1 MLHYNTMKYKYK
13 LLLAVLLISSASC
26 KKYLDVVPAEYS
38 SEDDVY
44 NNINLSEQALAR
56 LYNAMPNELTSPLT
70 AATDETYHHWFDNGE
85 AIDAYKYNLG
95 SWSTNDNPYGNW
107 SGRYQDIRR
116 ANIFISRI
124 DNVPVPLDRESY
136 YAIWKSRYKGEAR
149 FLRAEFYFEL
159 FKRYGAVP
167 LVTTA
172 NDVNPDNLE
181 DTQLS
186 RNSVDEVV
194 NFITAEC
201 DDIAKILPL
210 TQEDAQTGRIT
221 KGAALALKARTLLY
235 AASPL
240 FNGNPLYASMQ
251 NKDGKALFS
260 RTYDKEKWKRAA
272 DAAKAVIDL
281 GLYRLYSPFPGNP
294 VQNYAAQFYTRDY
307 TETILP
313 RITGNSTDVDGNY
326 LPNGSPFKGNG
337 KLTPLQQFVDAY
349 EMKNGYPINAT
360 GSGYT
365 NSGVWNG
372 QLWDGLKFQ
381 NVSNISNRYKDRDPR
396 FYASVFFQY
405 DVWRYDATKR
415 PVRLAW
421 FGAGNG
427 ITDGWATGKSGTNP
441 WGYNIRKF
449 LAPGYDRNA
458 NTGTGTR
465 NFPIFRLAEIYLSY
479 AEAMNEYLDAPDQS
493 VYQYVNLVRNRV
505 SMPGLP
511 ILADDVTKDG
521 MRRRIQNERRI
532 ELAFESHRFW
542 DVRRWL
548 IAKTVD
554 NVPAL
559 GLNAR
564 PSAAELA
571 ATGLDVSSEAA
582 GVAVFYKTVTLQNRV
597 FTDKHYL
604 MPIPQSE
611 IDKDPNLVQN
621 YGW

>member
-1 MLHYNTMKYKYK
+1 MMKNICK
-13 LLLAVLLISSASC
+13 LLLAVLLVGSTSC

-38 SEDDVY
+38 SENDVY
-44 NNINLSEQALAR
+44 NNINLAEQAQAR
-56 LYNAMPNELTSPLT
+56 LYNALPDEMQAYFT

-85 AIDAYKYNLG
+85 AINAYKYNLG
-95 SWSTNDNPYGNW
+95 SWSTNDNPLGNW
-107 SGRYQDIRR
+107 SGKYQDIRR
-116 ANIFISRI
+116 ANIFIERI

-136 YAIWKSRYKGEAR
+136 YAIWKPRYKAEAR
-149 FLRAEFYFEL
+149 FLRAQFYFEL

-167 LVTTA
+167 LLTTA
-172 NDVNPDNLE
+172 KDVDPGNLE
-181 DTQLS
+181 DTQVA

-194 NFITAEC
+194 NFITSEC
-201 DDIAKILPL
+201 DAAAEVLPA
-210 TQEDAQTGRIT
+210 TQEAAQTGRIT

-240 FNGNPLYASMQ
+240 FNGNPLYASIK
-251 NKDGKALFS
+251 NKDGKVLFS
-260 RTYDKEKWKRAA
+260 ASYDKEKWKKAA

-281 GLYRLYSPFPGNP
+281 GIYSLYSPFPNNP

-313 RITGNSTDVDGNY
+313 RIMGNSTDIDGNL

-337 KLTPLQQFVDAY
+337 KLTPLQQLVDAY
-349 EMKNGYPINAT
+349 EMKNGYPINAQ

-365 NSGVWNG
+365 INGTWSGD
-372 QLWDGLKFQ
+372 LWDGQKVQ
-381 NVSNISNRYKDRDPR
+381 SVSNISNMYKDRDPR
-396 FYASVFFQY
+396 FYASIFFQY
-405 DVWRYDATKR
+405 DVWRFDATKR

-427 ITDGWATGKSGTNP
+427 VTDGWATGKPGTNP

-449 LAPGYDRNA
+449 LSPTYDRNA
-458 NTGTGTR
+458 NSGTGTR

-493 VYQYVNLVRNRV
+493 VYQYLNMVRNRV
-505 SMPGLP
+505 SMPALP
-511 ILADDVTKDG
+511 ILPEDDTKAG
-521 MRRRIQNERRI
+521 MRKRIQNERRV
-532 ELAFESHRFW
+532 EFAFESHRFW

-554 NVPAL
+554 NGPAL

-571 ATGLDVSSEAA
+571 ATGLDETSEAA
-582 GVAVFYKTVTLQNRV
+582 GVAVFYKTVTLQTRI
-597 FTDKHYL
+597 FADKHYL
-604 MPIPQSE
+604 MPIPQTE

>member
-1 MLHYNTMKYKYK
+1 MLQCNMMKNICK
-13 LLLAVLLISSASC
+13 LLLAVLLVGSTSC

-38 SEDDVY
+38 SENDVY
-44 NNINLSEQALAR
+44 NNINLAEQAQAR
-56 LYNAMPNELTSPLT
+56 LYNALPDEMQAYFT

-85 AIDAYKYNLG
+85 AINAYKYNLG
-95 SWSTNDNPYGNW
+95 SWSTNDNPLGNW
-107 SGRYQDIRR
+107 SGKYQDIRR
-116 ANIFISRI
+116 ANIFIERI

-136 YAIWKSRYKGEAR
+136 YAIWKPRYKAEAR
-149 FLRAEFYFEL
+149 FLRAQFYFEL

-167 LVTTA
+167 LLTTA
-172 NDVNPDNLE
+172 KDVDPGNLE
-181 DTQLS
+181 DTQVA

-194 NFITAEC
+194 NFITSEC
-201 DDIAKILPL
+201 DAAAEVLPA
-210 TQEDAQTGRIT
+210 TQEAAQTGRIT

-240 FNGNPLYASMQ
+240 FNGNPLYASIK
-251 NKDGKALFS
+251 NKDGKVLFS
-260 RTYDKEKWKRAA
+260 ASYDKEKWKKAA

-281 GLYRLYSPFPGNP
+281 GIYSLYSPFPNNP

-313 RITGNSTDVDGNY
+313 RIMGNSTDIDGNL

-337 KLTPLQQFVDAY
+337 KLTPLQQLVDAY
-349 EMKNGYPINAT
+349 EMKNGYPINAQ

-365 NSGVWNG
+365 INGTWSGD
-372 QLWDGLKFQ
+372 LWDGQKVQ
-381 NVSNISNRYKDRDPR
+381 SVSNISNMYKDRDPR
-396 FYASVFFQY
+396 FYASIFFQY
-405 DVWRYDATKR
+405 DVWRFDATKR

-427 ITDGWATGKSGTNP
+427 VTDGWATGKPGTNP

-449 LAPGYDRNA
+449 LSPTYDRNA
-458 NTGTGTR
+458 NSGTGTR

-493 VYQYVNLVRNRV
+493 VYQYLNMVRNRV
-505 SMPGLP
+505 SMPALP
-511 ILADDVTKDG
+511 ILPEDDTKAG
-521 MRRRIQNERRI
+521 MRKRIQNERRV
-532 ELAFESHRFW
+532 EFAFESHRFW

-554 NVPAL
+554 NGPAL

-571 ATGLDVSSEAA
+571 ATGLDETSEAA
-582 GVAVFYKTVTLQNRV
+582 GVAVFYKTVTLQTRI
-597 FTDKHYL
+597 FADKHYL
-604 MPIPQSE
+604 MPIPQTE

>member
-1 MLHYNTMKYKYK
+1 MKRIFK
-13 LLLAVLLISSASC
+13 LLLAALLIGGTSC
-26 KKYLDVVPAEYS
+26 NKYLDVVPAEYS
-38 SEDDVY
+38 SENDVY
-44 NNINLSEQALAR
+44 NNINLAEQALAR
-56 LYNAMPNELTSPLT
+56 LYNALPNELTSPLT

-85 AIDAYKYNLG
+85 AVDAYKYNLG

-136 YAIWKSRYKGEAR
+136 YAIWKPRYKAEAR
-149 FLRAEFYFEL
+149 FLRALFYFEL

-167 LVTTA
+167 LLTDA
-172 NDVNPDNLE
+172 GDVDPDNLE
-181 DTQLS
+181 DTQVS

-194 NFITAEC
+194 GFIASEC
-201 DDIAKILPL
+201 DDIANALPL
-210 TQEDAQTGRIT
+210 SQDAAQTGRIT

-240 FNGNPLYASMQ
+240 FNGNPLYAGVK
-251 NKDGKALFS
+251 NKDGKALFNAS
-260 RTYDKEKWKRAA
+260 YDKEKWKAAA

-281 GLYRLYSPFPGNP
+281 GVYSLYNPFPNNP

-313 RITGNSTDVDGNY
+313 RIMGNSTDIDGNY

-349 EMKNGYPINAT
+349 EMKNGYPINVQ

-365 NSGVWNG
+365 TNGFWSGE
-372 QLWDGLKFQ
+372 LWDGLKFQ
-381 NVSNISNRYKDRDPR
+381 SVSNISNMYKDRDPR

-405 DVWRYDATKR
+405 DVWRFDATRR

-421 FGAGNG
+421 FGSGNG
-427 ITDGWATGKSGTNP
+427 VTDGWATGKPGTNP
-441 WGYNIRKF
+441 WGYNVRKF
-449 LAPGYDRNA
+449 LSPNYDRNA
-458 NTGTGTR
+458 NSGTGTR
-465 NFPIFRLAEIYLSY
+465 NFPIFRLAEIYLNY

-493 VYQYVNLVRNRV
+493 VYQYVNLVRGRV
-505 SMPGLP
+505 SMPSLP
-511 ILADDVTKDG
+511 ILPDDNTKAG
-521 MRRRIQNERRI
+521 MRKRIQNERRV

-554 NVPAL
+554 NGPAL

-564 PSAAELA
+564 PSAAELQ
-571 ATGLDVSSEAA
+571 ATGLPESSEEA
-582 GVAVFYKTVTLQNRV
+582 GVAVFYKTVTLQDRK
-597 FTDKHYL
+597 FEDKHYL
-604 MPIPQSE
+604 MPIPQPE

>member
-1 MLHYNTMKYKYK
+1 MFQCNMMKNICK
-13 LLLAVLLISSASC
+13 LLTVVLLVGSTSC

-38 SEDDVY
+38 SEKDVFS
-44 NNINLSEQALAR
+44 NINLAEQAQAR
-56 LYNAMPNELTSPLT
+56 LYNALPDEMQAYFT

-85 AIDAYKYNLG
+85 AVNAYKYNLG
-95 SWSTNDNPYGNW
+95 SWSTNDNPLGNW
-107 SGRYQDIRR
+107 SGKYQDIRR
-116 ANIFISRI
+116 ANIFIEQI

-136 YAIWKSRYKGEAR
+136 YAIWKPRYKAEAR
-149 FLRAEFYFEL
+149 FLRAQFYFEL

-167 LVTTA
+167 LLTTA
-172 NDVNPDNLE
+172 KDVDPDKLE
-181 DTQLS
+181 DTQVA

-194 NFITAEC
+194 SFITSEC
-201 DDIAKILPL
+201 DAAAEILPAA
-210 TQEDAQTGRIT
+210 QEAAQTGRIT

-240 FNGNPLYASMQ
+240 FNGNPVYSGVK
-251 NKDGKALFS
+251 NKDGKALFGT
-260 RTYDKEKWKRAA
+260 TYDKEKWKKAA

-281 GLYRLYSPFPGNP
+281 GIYSLYSPFPANP

-313 RITGNSTDVDGNY
+313 RIMGNSTDIDGNF

-337 KLTPLQQFVDAY
+337 KLTPLQQLADAY
-349 EMKNGYPINAT
+349 EMKNGYPINT
-360 GSGYT
+360 EGSGYT
-365 NSGVWNG
+365 ISGTWSG
-372 QLWDGLKFQ
+372 QLWDGQKLQ
-381 NVSNISNRYKDRDPR
+381 SVSNISNMYKDRDPR
-396 FYASVFFQY
+396 FYASIFFQY
-405 DVWRYDATKR
+405 DVWRFDATRR

-421 FGAGNG
+421 FGSGNG
-427 ITDGWATGKSGTNP
+427 ITDGWATGKPGTNP
-441 WGYNIRKF
+441 WGYNVRKF
-449 LAPGYDRNA
+449 LSPSYDRNA
-458 NTGTGTR
+458 NSGTGTR

-493 VYQYVNLVRNRV
+493 VYQYLNMVRNRV
-505 SMPGLP
+505 SMPALP
-511 ILADDVTKDG
+511 ILPEDNTKAG
-521 MRRRIQNERRI
+521 MRKRIQNERRV

-564 PSAAELA
+564 PSAAELT
-571 ATGLDVSSEAA
+571 ATGLNESSEAA
-582 GVAVFYKTVTLQNRV
+582 GVAVFYKTVTLQNRI
-597 FTDKHYL
+597 FADKHYL
-604 MPIPQSE
+604 MPIPQTE

>member
-1 MLHYNTMKYKYK
+1 MKKICT
-13 LLLAVLLISSASC
+13 LLLAALIISSTSC
-26 KKYLDVVPAEYS
+26 RKYLDVVPAEYS
-38 SEDDVY
+38 SENDVY
-44 NNINLSEQALAR
+44 SNINLAEQALAR
-56 LYNAMPNELTSPLT
+56 LYNALPNELTAYYT

-85 AIDAYKYNLG
+85 AVNAYKYNLG
-95 SWSTNDNPYGNW
+95 SWSTNDNPLGNW
-107 SGRYQDIRR
+107 SGKYQDIRR
-116 ANIFISRI
+116 ANIFIERI
-124 DNVPVPLDRESY
+124 DGVPVPLDRESY
-136 YAIWKSRYKGEAR
+136 YATWKPRYKAEAR
-149 FLRAEFYFEL
+149 FLRAQFYFEL

-167 LVTTA
+167 LLTSA
-172 NDVNPDNLE
+172 KDVDPGNLG
-181 DTQLS
+181 DTQVA

-194 NFITAEC
+194 SFISNEC
-201 DDIAKILPL
+201 DAIAAVLPPS
-210 TQEDAQTGRIT
+210 QDAAQTGRIT

-240 FNGNPLYASMQ
+240 FNGNQLYAGIK
-251 NKDGKALFS
+251 NKDGKALFNTS
-260 RTYDKEKWKRAA
+260 YDREKWKKAA

-281 GLYRLYSPFPGNP
+281 NLYSLYSPFPGNP

-307 TETILP
+307 NETILP
-313 RITGNSTDVDGNY
+313 RIMGNSIDIDGNY

-337 KLTPLQQFVDAY
+337 KLTPLQQLIDAY
-349 EMKNGYPINAT
+349 EMKNGYPITAA

-365 NSGVWNG
+365 TDGFWSG

-381 NVSNISNRYKDRDPR
+381 NVSNISNMYKDRDPR
-396 FYASVFFQY
+396 FYASIFFQY
-405 DVWRYDATKR
+405 DVWRFDATQR

-421 FGAGNG
+421 FGSGNG
-427 ITDGWATGKSGTNP
+427 VTDGWATGKPGTNP
-441 WGYNIRKF
+441 WGYNVRKF
-449 LAPGYDRNA
+449 LSPTYDRNA
-458 NTGTGTR
+458 NSGTGTR
-465 NFPIFRLAEIYLSY
+465 NFPIFRLAEIYLNY

-493 VYQYVNLVRNRV
+493 VYQYINMVRARV

-511 ILADDVTKDG
+511 ILPDDNTKAG
-521 MRRRIQNERRI
+521 MRKRIQNERRV

-554 NVPAL
+554 NAPAL

-564 PSAAELA
+564 PSAAELQ
-571 ATGLDVSSEAA
+571 ATGLNVGSEAA

-604 MPIPQSE
+604 MPIPQTE
-611 IDKDPNLVQN
+611 IDKDPNLIQN